1 MKLIYKDYVIERE
14 IETDVE
20 RSWSVTE
27 VQQYINAR
35 DEDDYQMEW
44 EFFCSLSDA
53 KTYIDIISNK

>member
-35 DEDDYQMEW
+35 DEDYYQMEW